1 MSKKFIVSVVR
12 IAYAVREIEV
22 EAENEE
28 QAQENALEIAGNEE
42 FSTHSSVHEVEAV
55 YQS

>member
-1 MSKKFIVSVVR
+1 MKKYKV
-12 IAYAVREIEV
+12 YATMYEYGYFEV